1 MSKSSTMTKKPEA
14 RRSQRQP
21 APAPSGGVSRFLR
34 NPLPFINRILL
45 KIFGSRNERA
55 LKSLWPIV
63 AKINEFEPSMKKL
76 SDEALRAKTEEFRE
90 RIAGGVTLDA
100 LLPEAFAVVREAS
113 VRNLR
118 TASGV
123 AMRHFDVQL
132 LGGIVLHQGKIAEMM
147 TGEGKTLVATL
158 PSYLNALTGKGV
170 HVITVNDYLA
180 QRDCDWMS
188 TVFDSLGMTVGAIQS
203 NMESED
209 RQQQYARDITY
220 GTNNEFGFDYLRDN
234 MKVDLLQQVQK
245 NRAFAIVDEVD
256 SILVDEAR
264 TPLIISGPAEESSD
278 KYYVAN
284 RVAKRLV
291 RGQDF
296 EVKEKERSIILT
308 EAGIEKAQNLVGVE
322 SFYVGKDMEWPHLI
336 EQGLRAYN
344 LFTKDVEYVV
354 REGEVVIVDEFTGRL
369 MEGRTWSDGLHQAVE
384 AKEGLSIRR
393 ENQTLATITLQNFF
407 KLYDKLA
414 GMTGTAMTEAVEFDR
429 IYKLDV
435 VSIPPNKP
443 VARLDGGDVVY
454 RTSREKY
461 NAIVDEIVAV
471 NAEGLP
477 ILVGTVSIEKSE
489 LLSGMLKRRGITHDV
504 LNAKNHQREAEI
516 VSMAGQPGRLTLSTN
531 MAGRGTD
538 IVLGPGVAEKG
549 GLCVIGTERHE
560 SRRIDNQ
567 LRGRCARQG
576 DPGSSKFFLCLE
588 DDLMRRFASDR
599 VSSILKRLG
608 MKEGEEI
615 SHPWVSRSIER
626 AQKKVEVY
634 HFEIRRNLLEYDA
647 VMNEQRGLVYSQRK
661 EVLGGEGLHRM
672 VREMMVNLVYDKVP
686 FYLSLDVPAPG
697 QDVEEGAGPQVHPVE
712 ELENWLKDSYD
723 LVIPSLIDSKVPLPD
738 QSDAVCEKILEGYDK
753 IYAEKREAMG
763 EDVLRRVEHYILL
776 MKIDEKWKDHLHAMD
791 QLRSAIGLRSYA
803 QIDPKVA
810 YKQEGYQMFRQ
821 MIENLRNEVTQ
832 LVFRVQVRH
841 EDEERLKSQSG
852 LENAE
857 YKHGAA
863 AGMPEA
869 QAQAQAQ
876 AAGSKQQGPP
886 KPIVNKT
893 PKVGRNIAC
902 PCGSGKKYKRCCG
915 AK

>member
-1 MSKSSTMTKKPEA
+1 MSKSSTIAKKPD
-14 RRSQRQP
+14 
-21 APAPSGGVSRFLR
+21 APSGKRRSASALSRKKPSFLR
-34 NPLPFINRILL
+34 NPLPFFNRLLL
-45 KIFGSRNERA
+45 KVFGSRNERA

-63 AKINEFEPSMKKL
+63 AKVNKLEPSMKKL
-76 SDEALRAKTEEFRE
+76 SDEDLRAKTDEFRN
-90 RIAGGVTLDA
+90 RIAGGATLDE

-118 TASGV
+118 TQRGV
-123 AMRHFDVQL
+123 AMRHFDVQI

-158 PSYLNALTGKGV
+158 PAYLNALGGKGV
-170 HVITVNDYLA
+170 HIITVNDYLA
-180 QRDCDWMS
+180 QRDSNWMS
-188 TVFDSLGMTVGAIQS
+188 DVFEALGMTVGAVQS
-203 NMESED
+203 NMEAVE
-209 RQQQYARDITY
+209 RQNQYSCDITY

-234 MKVDLLQQVQK
+234 MKVDARQQVQK

-264 TPLIISGPAEESSD
+264 TPLIISGPAEESTD

-336 EQGLRAYN
+336 EQGLRAYH
-344 LFTKDVEYVV
+344 LFNKDVEYVV

-429 IYKLDV
+429 IYKLEV
-435 VSIPPNKP
+435 IAIPPNKP
-443 VARLDGGDVVY
+443 VARVDYGDVVY
-454 RTSREKY
+454 RTAREKY
-461 NAIVDEIVAV
+461 NAIVEEIVEV

-489 LLSGMLKRRGITHDV
+489 LLSGMLQRRGIKHDV

-516 VSMAGQPGRLTLSTN
+516 VTMAGEPGRVTLSTN

-538 IVLGPGVAEKG
+538 IVLGPGIADKG
-549 GLCVIGTERHE
+549 GLFVIGTERHE
-560 SRRIDNQ
+560 ARRIDNQ

-576 DPGSSKFFLCLE
+576 DPGGSKFFLCLE

-599 VSSILKRLG
+599 VGSILKRLG

-615 SHPWVSRSIER
+615 SHPWVTRSIER
-626 AQKKVEVY
+626 AQKKVEGY

-647 VMNEQRGLVYSQRK
+647 VMNEQRGLVYAQRQ
-661 EVLGGEGLHRM
+661 EVLGGERLHHM

-686 FYLSLDVPAPG
+686 FYLSLDVPVPG

-712 ELENWLKDSYD
+712 ELEKWLKDSYG
-723 LVIPSLIDSKVPLPD
+723 LSIPSLVDLDVPLPD
-738 QSDAVCEKILEGYDK
+738 QTDAVCEKILKGYDA
-753 IYAEKREAMG
+753 IYEEKRAAMG
-763 EDVLRRVEHYILL
+763 EDVLKRVEHYILL

-832 LVFRVQVRH
+832 LVFRIQVRQ
-841 EDEERLKSQSG
+841 EDEERLQSQSG

-857 YKHGAA
+857 YRHGDA
-863 AGMPEA
+863 AGMPEPKA
-869 QAQAQAQ
+869 EAS
-876 AAGSKQQGPP
+876 GPKPKGPP

-893 PKVGRNIAC
+893 PKVGRNEAC

-915 AK
+915 LK

>member
-1 MSKSSTMTKKPEA
+1 MSKSSTIAKKPDA
-14 RRSQRQP
+14 PSGKRRLM
-21 APAPSGGVSRFLR
+21 PAPSSQRSKFLR
-34 NPLPFINRILL
+34 NPLPFFNRLLL
-45 KIFGSRNERA
+45 KVFGSRNERA
-55 LKSLWPIV
+55 LKSLWPMV
-63 AKINEFEPSMKKL
+63 AEVKELEASMKKL
-76 SDEALRAKTEEFRE
+76 SDEALRAKTEEFRG
-90 RIAGGVTLDA
+90 RIANGATLDA

-118 TASGV
+118 TPGGV
-123 AMRHFDVQL
+123 AMRHFDVQI

-158 PSYLNALTGKGV
+158 PAYLNALTGKGV
-170 HVITVNDYLA
+170 HIITVNDYLA
-180 QRDCDWMS
+180 QRDRDWMS
-188 TVFDSLGMTVGAIQS
+188 KVFEALGMTVGAVQS
-203 NMESED
+203 NMEAVE
-209 RQQQYARDITY
+209 RQEQYSCDITY

-234 MKVDLLQQVQK
+234 MKVDIRQQVQK
-245 NRAFAIVDEVD
+245 TRAFAIVDEVD

-264 TPLIISGPAEESSD
+264 TPLIISGPAEESTD

-284 RVAKRLV
+284 RVAKRLI

-308 EAGIEKAQNLVGVE
+308 ESGIEKAQNLVGVE

-336 EQGLRAYN
+336 EQGLRAYH
-344 LFTKDVEYVV
+344 LFQKDVEYVV

-407 KLYDKLA
+407 KLYEKLA

-429 IYKLDV
+429 IYKLEV
-435 VSIPPNKP
+435 VAIPPNKP
-443 VARLDGGDVVY
+443 VARVDYGDVVY
-454 RTSREKY
+454 RTAREKY
-461 NAIVDEIVAV
+461 NAIVEEIVGV

-489 LLSGMLKRRGITHDV
+489 LLSGMLRRRGIEHDV

-516 VSMAGQPGRLTLSTN
+516 VSMAGQPGRVTLSTN

-538 IVLGPGVAEKG
+538 IVLGPGIADKG
-549 GLCVIGTERHE
+549 GLFVIGTERHE
-560 SRRIDNQ
+560 ARRIDNQ

-576 DPGSSKFFLCLE
+576 DPGGSKFFLCLE

-599 VSSILKRLG
+599 VGSILKRLG

-615 SHPWVSRSIER
+615 SHPWVTRSIER
-626 AQKKVEVY
+626 AQKKVEGY

-647 VMNEQRGLVYSQRK
+647 VMNEQRGLVYSQRQ
-661 EVLGGEGLHRM
+661 EVLAGERLHNM

-686 FYLSLDVPAPG
+686 FYLSLDVPTPG
-697 QDVEEGAGPQVHPVE
+697 QEVEEGAGPQIHPVE
-712 ELENWLKDSYD
+712 ELENWLRDSYG
-723 LVIPSLIDSKVPLPD
+723 LVIPSLTDPGVPLPD
-738 QSDAVCEKILEGYDK
+738 QSDAVCEKILEGYDA
-753 IYAEKREAMG
+753 IYEEKRATMG
-763 EDVLRRVEHYILL
+763 EDVLQRVEHYILL

-832 LVFRVQVRH
+832 LVFRVQVRQ
-841 EDEERLKSQSG
+841 EDEERLRSQSG

-857 YKHGAA
+857 YRHGAS

-869 QAQAQAQ
+869 EAQAQAS
-876 AAGSKQQGPP
+876 GPKQEGPP

-893 PKVGRNIAC
+893 PKVGRNEAC

-915 AK
+915 IK